1 MYERDTFMM
10 LLVHDEVAVLVD
22 LSLCLDPFKTT
33 PWLSESKSI
42 LTVIGTLEE
51 LEVSRRM
58 VSLDGLTDIC
68 LKSPYQPPVLPL
80 HARPVEVDLQ
90 LVLRAISVRECPSL
104 DLELWNRAVSLREQQ
119 LDSRTT

>member
-58 VSLDGLTDIC
+58 VS
-68 LKSPYQPPVLPL
+68 
-80 HARPVEVDLQ
+80 
-90 LVLRAISVRECPSL
+90 
-104 DLELWNRAVSLREQQ
+104 
-119 LDSRTT
+119 